1 MDVNGLAAVVTGG
14 GSGMGAE
21 TARYLAKAGAK
32 VTVLDI
38 NEEGVKAVAE
48 EIGGLGLT
56 CDVTSAEGAEA
67 AMAQARNAHG
77 SCRVLVNCAG
87 VAPAKRIV
95 GKHGPMPLD
104 DFVKTIQI
112 NLVGSFNFMRLA
124 AAEMIA
130 AEPLNEDQERG
141 LIISTSS
148 VAAGEGQLGQV
159 GYAASKAGVIG
170 MTLPAAREFAKFG
183 IRVNTIAPGL
193 IGTPMLLNMP
203 KEIQDNLA
211 GQVPFPHRFGHPH
224 ELARLVMHIAENVM
238 LNGDNFRIDGA
249 MRMQ

>member
-1 MDVNGLAAVVTGG
+1 
-14 GSGMGAE
+14 
-21 TARYLAKAGAK
+21 
-32 VTVLDI
+32 
-38 NEEGVKAVAE
+38 
-48 EIGGLGLT
+48 
-56 CDVTSAEGAEA
+56 
-67 AMAQARNAHG
+67 
-77 SCRVLVNCAG
+77 
-87 VAPAKRIV
+87 
-95 GKHGPMPLD
+95 
-104 DFVKTIQI
+104 
-112 NLVGSFNFMRLA
+112 
-124 AAEMIA
+124 MIA

-224 ELARLVMHIAENVM
+224 EFARLVMHIAENVM